1 MSKKLSP
8 KLKEK
13 QWSSKIEKE
22 ILQYWTENKFYALDK
37 KTKKPIFCV
46 DTPPPY
52 CSGSWHVGGAI
63 HYTQIDMIARYM
75 RMLGYEVRFPMA
87 TDRNGLPI
95 EVQVEKAYN
104 ISMYDVPRE
113 QFLNMCKGFLDKYEK
128 EIISLAERLGLSC
141 NGFDD
146 KEIVRTD
153 SPEYRAITQATFI
166 ELWNRGLIYE
176 DVRANNWC
184 PGCKT
189 TLSDAEI
196 EYREEATKL
205 YYIKFKVKDANEPL
219 TIATTRPELLGACKA
234 IIVHPD
240 DSRYIKYHNKTAI
253 VPIYNREIKI
263 IPHKEAKMDFGT
275 GAVMICSYGDYT
287 DVRLFRELKLDP
299 IIMITP
305 EGTLTEAAGKY
316 AGLTVKDARKSI
328 VEDLQKQNLLVKE
341 EEIVHRQPICW
352 RSKDPIEYIPMK
364 EFYLKQIDF
373 VEDLRKIVDSIK
385 FHPPESK
392 QILLN
397 WLDSITKDWPI
408 SRRRYYG
415 TEIPV
420 WYCKSCGKPVVP
432 PPGKYYQPW
441 KEDPPLEKCP
451 HCGSPEGFIGEWRTF
466 DTWMD
471 SSITPLQYLFYLRDN
486 EFFKKAFPCSLR
498 PQGKDIVRTW
508 LYYTL
513 LRVYQLTK
521 MPAFRHVWIG
531 GMIVDEKG
539 EAMHKS
545 KGNVVWPV
553 PIIEKYGSDAL
564 RLFGCLEAS
573 HGSDIR
579 YSEEHL
585 KGTYRFLTKL
595 WNIARFVSAF
605 PVVDKPLALNTT
617 DKWILGELNNLI
629 KRCKVGYD
637 EFDFHIPAVEVRNF
651 VWNLFASHYIEMVKA
666 RAYRRSDKFS
676 SNDQKSAWYT
686 LHAILKTILKLLA
699 PITPFITEKIY
710 VELYS
715 SPSVNESVHLQT
727 FPEENEL
734 WETKLINLTE
744 KLVEANSLIW
754 KAKKDANM
762 SLKEKLTEGWIPKDL
777 KPFARDIQEMHHIEK
792 LEFGE
797 PTNKNAYV
805 INEGK
810 AVTLYIKI

>member
-13 QWSSKIEKE
+13 QWSPEIEKE

-37 KTKKPIFCV
+37 ETKKPIFCV

-95 EVQVEKAYN
+95 EVQVEKAHN

-113 QFLNMCKGFLDKYEK
+113 QFLNMCREFLDKYEK
-128 EIISLAERLGLSC
+128 EIVSLAERLGLSC
-141 NGFDD
+141 NGFSDE
-146 KEIVRTD
+146 EIVRTD
-153 SPEYRAITQATFI
+153 SPEYRAVTQATFI

-196 EYREEATKL
+196 EYREEKTKL
-205 YYIKFKVKDANEPL
+205 YYITFNIEDSEEPL
-219 TIATTRPELLGACKA
+219 VIATTRPELLGACKA
-234 IIVHPD
+234 VIVHPD
-240 DSRYIKYHNKTAI
+240 DDRYKKYHNKTAI
-253 VPIYNREIKI
+253 VPIYTRKIKI

-287 DVRLFRELKLDP
+287 DVRLFRELNLDP
-299 IIMITP
+299 VIMITP
-305 EGTLTEAAGKY
+305 EGTLTDAAGKY
-316 AGLTVKDARKSI
+316 AGLSVKDARRAI
-328 VEDLQKQNLLVKE
+328 IEDLQKQNILVKE
-341 EEIVHRQPICW
+341 EEIIHRQPICW

-364 EFYLKQIDF
+364 EFYLKQTEFID
-373 VEDLRKIVDSIK
+373 DLRKIADTIK

-397 WLDSITKDWPI
+397 WLDSVTKDWPI

-415 TEIPV
+415 TEIPI

-441 KEDPPLEKCP
+441 KEDPPFGKCP
-451 HCGSPEGFIGEWRTF
+451 HCGSTEGFVGEWRTF

-471 SSITPLQYLFYLRDN
+471 SSITPLQYLFYLRDD
-486 EFFKKAFPCSLR
+486 EFFKRAFPCSLR

-513 LRVYQLTK
+513 LRVYQLTGK
-521 MPAFRHVWIG
+521 PAFRHVWIG
-531 GMIVDEKG
+531 GMVVDEKG

-595 WNIARFVSAF
+595 WNISRFVSAF
-605 PVVDKPLALNTT
+605 PVVERPSTLNAT

-629 KRCKVGYD
+629 KRSKVGYD
-637 EFDFHIPAVEVRNF
+637 EFDFHIPALEIRNF

-676 SNDQKSAWYT
+676 EMNQQSAWYT
-686 LHAILKTILKLLA
+686 LHTVLKTVLKLLA
-699 PITPFITEKIY
+699 PIAPFITEKIY
-710 VELYS
+710 IELYA
-715 SPSVNESVHLQT
+715 SPSVKESIHLQM
-727 FPEENEL
+727 FPMENEL
-734 WETKLINLTE
+734 WETKLTELTD
-744 KLVEANSLIW
+744 KLVETNSLIW
-754 KAKKDANM
+754 KAKKDANK
-762 SLKEKLTEGWIPKDL
+762 SLKDKLAEVWIPKDL
-777 KPFARDIQEMHHIEK
+777 KPFAEDIQEMHHIEK
-792 LEFGE
+792 LNFGE
-797 PTNKNAYV
+797 PDEKGGYL

-810 AVTLYIKI
+810 SVKLYIKI